1 MIKLKVLKQFHDKVT
16 GELYKAG
23 SVIEVTEDRAKEIL
37 SSPLKVAELVEG
49 EKLETRARRK
59 KVEEE

>member
-1 MIKLKVLKQFHDKVT
+1 MIKLKVLRQFHDKVT
-16 GELYKAG
+16 DELYKAD

-49 EKLETRARRK
+49 ETKGKGK
-59 KVEEE
+59 K